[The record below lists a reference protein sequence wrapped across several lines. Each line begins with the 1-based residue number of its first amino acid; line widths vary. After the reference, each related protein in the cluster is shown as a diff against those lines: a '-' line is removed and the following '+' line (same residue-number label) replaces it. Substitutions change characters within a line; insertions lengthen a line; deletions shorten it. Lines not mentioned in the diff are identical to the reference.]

1 MRRQSK
7 LHAKE
12 QLEKEKLGEK
22 KVAVD
27 PPRKKRR
34 VWKFP
39 SQMKEDIRKRKLA
52 YRFTCTEPAESPA
65 YQWPAMYF
73 AFREQCVLLMH
84 NSMRPFRFIL

>member
-39 SQMKEDIRKRKLA
+39 SQMKAFEKENWPTDLHVQSLLRVQHINGLQ
-52 YRFTCTEPAESPA
+52 CT
-65 YQWPAMYF
+65 
-73 AFREQCVLLMH
+73 LLSE
-84 NSMRPFRFIL
+84 NNACF